1 MNKILIVILIF
12 VSFAHSQDDGIEA
25 FKQGDYYQAQVYY
38 EKVIK
43 KKPLNNSAK
52 FGLGSSMYKQEKLD
66 VATEL
71 WNTVKNSD
79 DPNIASKA
87 FYNLG
92 KVFTDQNKYEEGIA
106 MYKKA
111 LELNPDD
118 RDTQINYEHLK
129 RIIKEQDQEEQD
141 QEQQE
146 QQEQEQQDQEQ
157 QDQEQ
162 QDQEQ
167 QDQEQQDQE
176 QQDQEQ
182 IEKKQQA
189 EAILDALKFQDKIN
203 QKLKISKSKIKILDK
218 DW

>member
-1 MNKILIVILIF
+1 MNKILIVILIL
-12 VSFAHSQDDGIEA
+12 VSSAHSQDDGIEA

-43 KKPLNNSAK
+43 KKPSNNSAK

-118 RDTQINYEHLK
+118 RDTQINYELLK
-129 RIIKEQDQEEQD
+129 RIIKEQDQE
-141 QEQQE
+141 
-146 QQEQEQQDQEQ
+146 QQDQ
-157 QDQEQ
+157 
-162 QDQEQ
+162 
-167 QDQEQQDQE
+167 
-176 QQDQEQ
+176 
-182 IEKKQQA
+182 
-189 EAILDALKFQDKIN
+189 
-203 QKLKISKSKIKILDK
+203 
-218 DW
+218 